1 MARSRRI
8 TNTVAL
14 AAFLIHG
21 SAGAVNLFWLDTAPV
36 RHFSDKDW
44 EMATRAADEALASRK
59 DGETVAWKNAESGH
73 SGEVMVTRTL
83 QRDGRSCRN
92 LAIENRA
99 GGKSGSSEFLFC
111 VQPDGQWKIE
121 SGAATGRQ

>member
-1 MARSRRI
+1 MAHSRRI
-8 TNTVAL
+8 TDAAL
-14 AAFLIHG
+14 LTALLIHG

-44 EMATRAADEALASRK
+44 ELATGAADEALAGRE
-59 DGETVAWKNAESGH
+59 DGETVTWKNAESRN
-73 SGEVMVTRTL
+73 SGDVRVTRTL
-83 QRDGRSCRN
+83 QRDGKTCRS

-111 VQPDGQWKIE
+111 EQPGGEWKIE
-121 SGAATGRQ
+121 PGAAAGGQ